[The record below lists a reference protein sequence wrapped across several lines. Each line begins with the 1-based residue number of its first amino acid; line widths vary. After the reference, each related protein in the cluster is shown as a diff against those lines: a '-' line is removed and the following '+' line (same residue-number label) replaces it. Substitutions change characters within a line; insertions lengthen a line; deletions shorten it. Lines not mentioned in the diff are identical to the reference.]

1 MHDLGFFVNNKLNY
15 KNIIKYFLF
24 IKSIKLASFITV
36 ISEKTKNEVL
46 RFVNLKSD
54 RYSVVFNPIS
64 FEFINLPKVFNK
76 ECPTILHI
84 GTGSNKNI
92 ETTAIALKG
101 FPCKLNIVG
110 KLTEGQKMIL
120 NLYHIN
126 YESVYG
132 LTDDE
137 ILDAYRNCDMV
148 NFPSL
153 YEGFGMPIIEGQS
166 IGRPVLT
173 SNLSPMKEV
182 AGNAS
187 VLVNPTCPNSIR
199 IGYEYLLAYADE
211 YIEKGFENVKRFAL
225 IQIVQQYLE
234 LYKKIL

>member
-1 MHDLGFFVNNKLNY
+1 M
-15 KNIIKYFLF
+15 I
-24 IKSIKLASFITV
+24 
-36 ISEKTKNEVL
+36 
-46 RFVNLKSD
+46 
-54 RYSVVFNPIS
+54 
-64 FEFINLPKVFNK
+64 NK
-76 ECPTILHI
+76 EYPIILHI

-92 ETTAIALKG
+92 ESTAIALKG

-110 KLTEGQKMIL
+110 KITEGQKMLL
-120 NLYHIN
+120 NLYQID
-126 YESVYG
+126 YECVYG

-137 ILDAYRNCDMV
+137 ILDAYRNCDIV

-199 IGYEYLLAYADE
+199 TGYEHLLEHSDE
-211 YIEKGFENVKRFAL
+211 YIEKGFLNVKRFAL
-225 IQIVQQYLE
+225 AQIVGQYLDI
-234 LYKKIL
+234 YNKIL